1 MKPEASFSVPLEPH
15 TCESLQNAYRNLKDS
30 QPQLRVRD
38 AASLLGVGELVL
50 VASGLD
56 DRSFLLRPEPKSI
69 IAAMPTV
76 GRVMCLCRNTAAVH
90 ERYGAFDDVHADG
103 DVGLVL
109 GADIDLRLFFTQW
122 HHGLYLTQD
131 LASGLRE
138 SFQFFDSS
146 GDAILKIYAT
156 ADTDL
161 AAFRSLAQSFR
172 ARNHQPRL
180 VTSRPPAPEPMPNR
194 ASREGLREAWQGMRD
209 THEFHGILRKL
220 ELDRLKAFEQV
231 GEDYAARLP
240 LECVENLL
248 SSACE
253 AGVPIMVFVNNP
265 GCIQIH
271 SGSVTHFKRTGGWL
285 NILDPIFN
293 LHLQESVLSSVW
305 RVRKPSV
312 DGTIT
317 SVEVFDDQHRLCLQ
331 LFGARKPGIPERRDW
346 RNLVA
351 EIETG
356 TGVAA

>member
-1 MKPEASFSVPLEPH
+1 MTPEIRYSLPLEPH
-15 TCESLQNAYRNLKDS
+15 TCESLQSAYRKLKDS
-30 QPQLRVRD
+30 QRKLRVRD
-38 AASLLGVGELVL
+38 AASLLGVSELVL
-50 VASGLD
+50 VASDLD
-56 DRSFLLRPEPKSI
+56 NRSFLLRPEPKAI

-90 ERYGAFDDVHADG
+90 ERYGAFDDVHANG

-122 HHGLYLTQD
+122 HHGLYLTQE
-131 LASGLRE
+131 LASGVRE
-138 SFQFFDSS
+138 SFQFFDAS

-161 AAFRSLAQSFR
+161 SAFRSLAQSFR
-172 ARNHQPRL
+172 AQDDQPRAI
-180 VTSRPPAPEPMPNR
+180 VARPPAPAAMRNHT
-194 ASREGLREAWQGMRD
+194 SRQQLREAWQAMRD

-220 ELDRLKAFEQV
+220 ELDRLTAFEQV
-231 GEDYAARLP
+231 GEDYAVQLP
-240 LECVENLL
+240 LNCVESLL

-253 AGVPIMVFVNNP
+253 TGVPIMVFVSNP

-271 SGSVTHFKRTGGWL
+271 SGPVAHFKRTGGWL

-293 LHLQESVLSSVW
+293 LHLQESLLSSAW
-305 RVRKPSV
+305 RVCKPSV

-317 SVEVFDDQHRLCLQ
+317 SIEVFDDKQRLCLQ
-331 LFGARKPGIPERRDW
+331 FFGARKPGASERRDW

-351 EIETG
+351 EIEAK